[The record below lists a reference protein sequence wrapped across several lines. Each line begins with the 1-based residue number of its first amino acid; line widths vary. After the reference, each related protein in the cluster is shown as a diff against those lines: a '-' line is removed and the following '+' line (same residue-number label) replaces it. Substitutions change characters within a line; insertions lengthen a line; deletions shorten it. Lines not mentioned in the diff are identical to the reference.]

1 MKCELFR
8 FRVLKT
14 QVSGPGRLACTLVL
28 REIPM
33 NPISAVPS
41 SQNAAGTGID
51 DEALMLALVY
61 SKS

>member
-1 MKCELFR
+1 
-8 FRVLKT
+8 LKT

-33 NPISAVPS
+33 NPISPVPS
-41 SQNAAGTGID
+41 RQNAAGTGID
-51 DEALMLALVY
+51 DEAPMLALVY

>member
-1 MKCELFR
+1 
-8 FRVLKT
+8 LKT

-33 NPISAVPS
+33 SPISAVPN

-51 DEALMLALVY
+51 DEALMQALV
-61 SKS
+61 